1 MQGEWMGNRGT
12 RKGLNMHKSRWRW
25 LRAFVFLPCIFGM
38 VVTSGH
44 AQVSKPY
51 VEESLAQPSR
61 DVPWREY
68 QLQEFLLKRIPP
80 LPAATTPAAWSAEEE
95 RVRQHVLNDIAYHGW
110 PREWVDA
117 APQFEEVGII
127 ETSHGYRIH
136 KLRFEVVPG
145 FYSTALLY
153 EPAKITGR
161 VPAILNLLGHE
172 PDGIGVEYEQKR
184 CINFAKRG
192 IIALDVEFIGFGEL
206 TNPENAHDFASQ
218 LNLVGSNALGIFYLS
233 MRRGLDY
240 LNGLPQV
247 DTTRI
252 GVTGLSGGG
261 WQTVMLSAL
270 DPRVAVAVEVAG
282 IGSRESNTTHPVDTD
297 EIEEDAPDL
306 MQGED
311 YPELLALRAP
321 RPTMVIHNATDSCCF
336 RAPMVKPYLYDQVK
350 PFFQLYG
357 MPDNL
362 AWREDLYPGT
372 HNYQLDNRNQAY
384 RFFSAHFKLPIL
396 DGEIHSDDEI
406 RTPQELAIGVPA
418 DNLTFVTLARKLAQQ
433 IHHEAAPADG
443 EARQTWAKAEREK
456 LESVVRY
463 APVSTVRALR
473 VDNGR
478 AFDFRTLTYR
488 FDFSNELSA
497 NGILFREEAAPEN
510 APAVIVLDD
519 KGYKAATDMVA
530 PHVDRGEQVLA
541 LDLFF
546 NGDQLPDRGAWE
558 LLTDSSGARPLGL
571 EAAQLVAIASWLRF
585 TTGQPVQVETDG
597 IRNQV
602 IALTAAAIAPEDFS
616 AVVNRSGMKSL
627 GYLIDTP
634 VPFRSAPELFCLDL
648 YRYFDIDML
657 AALAAPGKIV
667 ALNSLR

>member
-1 MQGEWMGNRGT
+1 MHRKCFLRFRVVSILPWVLEMGAIAGY
-12 RKGLNMHKSRWRW
+12 
-25 LRAFVFLPCIFGM
+25 
-38 VVTSGH
+38 

-51 VEESLAQPSR
+51 VEESLAQRSR

-68 QLQEFLLKRIPP
+68 QLQEFLLKRYAS
-80 LPAATTPAAWSAEEE
+80 LPTPTTPAAWTAEEE
-95 RVRQHVLNDIAYHGW
+95 RVRKHVLNDIAYHGW
-110 PREWVDA
+110 PREWIDA
-117 APQFEEVGII
+117 APRFEEVGII

-145 FYSTALLY
+145 LHSTALLY
-153 EPAKITGR
+153 EPARITGR

-206 TNPENAHDFASQ
+206 ANAENIHDFGAQ
-218 LNLVGSNALGIFYLS
+218 LNLVGSNVLGVFYLS

-240 LNGLPQV
+240 LSGLPEV

-261 WQTVMLSAL
+261 WQTAMLSAL

-282 IGSRESNTTHPVDTD
+282 IGSRESNLTHPVDTD
-297 EIEEDAPDL
+297 ETEADAPDL
-306 MQGED
+306 LHGED
-311 YPELLALRAP
+311 YPELIALRAP
-321 RPTMVIHNATDSCCF
+321 RPTMEIHNGTDSCCF
-336 RAPMVKPYLYDQVK
+336 RAPLVKPYLYDQVK
-350 PFFQLYG
+350 PFFKLYG
-357 MPDNL
+357 ASDSFVWSENL
-362 AWREDLYPGT
+362 DPGS
-372 HNYQLDNRNQAY
+372 HNYQLDNRQQAY
-384 RFFSAHFKLPIL
+384 RFFSTQFKLPVL
-396 DGEIHSDDEI
+396 DGEIYSDDEI

-418 DNLTFVTLARKLAQQ
+418 GNLTFVTLARKLAQQ
-433 IHHEAAPADG
+433 IRHEPPPADG
-443 EARQTWAKAEREK
+443 AARQVWAKAEREK
-456 LESVVRY
+456 LESVLRY
-463 APVSTVRALR
+463 TPISIVHSLP

-478 AFDFRTLTYR
+478 AFDFRTMTYR

-510 APAVIVLDD
+510 APATIVLDD
-519 KGYKAATDMVA
+519 KGYQATGDIVA
-530 PHVDRGEQVLA
+530 QRVDRGEQVLA

-558 LLTDSSGARPLGL
+558 LLTDSSGERSLGL
-571 EAAQLVAIASWLRF
+571 EAAQLVAVANWLRS
-585 TTGQPVQVETDG
+585 TTGHPVQVETNG

-616 AVVNRSGMKSL
+616 TVVNRNGMTSL
-627 GYLIDTP
+627 GYLLDKPI
-634 VPFRSAPELFCLDL
+634 PFRSAPELFCLDL
-648 YRYFDIDML
+648 YKYFDIDTF
-657 AALAAPGKIV
+657 AALAAPGKV
-667 ALNSLR
+667 STFNSLQ